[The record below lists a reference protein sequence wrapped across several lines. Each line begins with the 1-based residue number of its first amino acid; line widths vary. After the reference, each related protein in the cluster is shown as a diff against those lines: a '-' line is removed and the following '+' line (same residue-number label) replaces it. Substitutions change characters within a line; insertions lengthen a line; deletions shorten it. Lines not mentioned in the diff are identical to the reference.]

1 MEYGAAVETGK
12 LKEKVGEKWR
22 VESCSRAGITTPPL
36 RVLPLQAEITERYA
50 AGDRVFFA
58 LMPDGSGLVLCKME

>member
-1 MEYGAAVETGK
+1 M
-12 LKEKVGEKWR
+12 
-22 VESCSRAGITTPPL
+22 ESCSRAGITTPPL
-36 RVLPLQAEITERYA
+36 RVLPLQAEITASYA